1 MTVGTAA
8 DWLRAWDSQGHHR
21 TGGDGDEAGAAW
33 LAREAASLGA
43 MVTSEAF
50 ALDRIDPVEACL
62 ELDGVR
68 IEGVPVFDA
77 PPTGPDGVSG
87 TLGPAGGDAAIGVAA
102 LSPQSVYS
110 GEYRTLRRNAAHRAL
125 VIVCQ
130 GAHPGLGLLNAE
142 QFPHPYGAPAIHVAA
157 RRLPRAT
164 SS

>member
-33 LAREAASLGA
+33 LAREAESLGA

-62 ELDGVR
+62 ELDGER

-102 LSPQSVYS
+102 LAWVGPVLQLERLRGAQRDCLS
-110 GEYRTLRRNAAHRAL
+110 GSLARCVPILDRWRQRT
-125 VIVCQ
+125 
-130 GAHPGLGLLNAE
+130 
-142 QFPHPYGAPAIHVAA
+142 
-157 RRLPRAT
+157 
-164 SS
+164 